1 MAKKT
6 LNIVTNEAVR
16 RTMAALGSPVV
27 QVAVRGRVE
36 QCGNGN
42 GCTLV
47 IENISTCRSETLPII
62 ASQPAIKALA
72 AAASCDTCHDITL
85 AGRVIQNAN
94 GNCLFLERAANTEQM
109 PIVADA
115 CVRQKLTNMAKQ
127 RGGEV
132 TVKAKVVQQGCNRVL
147 VLAGHDGGKSK

>member
-1 MAKKT
+1 MARKT

-27 QVAVRGRVE
+27 QVAVKGRVE
-36 QCGNGN
+36 QCAN

-47 IENISTCRSETLPII
+47 IQNISTCRSETLPII

-72 AAASCDTCHDITL
+72 AAASCESCHDITL
-85 AGRVIQNAN
+85 AGRVIQNAS

-115 CVRQKLTNMAKQ
+115 SVRQKLTNMARQ

-132 TVKAKVVQQGCNRVL
+132 TVKAKVVQQGHNRVL
-147 VLAGHDGGKSK
+147 VLAGQDGGKSK